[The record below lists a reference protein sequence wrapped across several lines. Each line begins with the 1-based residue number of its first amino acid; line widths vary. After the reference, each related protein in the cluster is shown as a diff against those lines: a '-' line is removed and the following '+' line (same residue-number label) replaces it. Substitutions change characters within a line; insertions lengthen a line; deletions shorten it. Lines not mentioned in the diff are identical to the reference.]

1 MQAGCRSA
9 CRPALCLAIVAGC
22 SAPSAPVVRLDTAD
36 AKNPTISVTGL
47 SRGDLAALTRANLS
61 RDAWPAVLRVSI
73 SADAAPVAGA
83 YTVDHGAIVF
93 TPLLPLEPGR
103 PYHVVFDPSAVPGAA
118 LAHLTK
124 ISSVVSRPGQGT
136 ATRTRVAALYP
147 SAQTVP
153 ANLLRMYIEFNGP
166 MGSRG
171 GQDYIQVVDAQRRP
185 IADALLPL
193 DTGLWNPDHTRFT
206 VLFDPGRVK
215 RGILPNRTMG
225 RALKPGDTFTLLV
238 RGGWPDAQGNPTV
251 ATFGRA
257 YLVGPPIE
265 RGLDP
270 AAWRISSPP
279 AGSREALLVDF
290 PWPLDRGL
298 LQRAITV
305 HRGDVVVPG
314 QSQIAD
320 GETQWTFAP
329 TEPWQIGDYSL
340 SVLPELE
347 DVSGNR
353 IGHAFETLSS
363 GRDDTHQPPAHVPFR
378 VGQRR

>member
-1 MQAGCRSA
+1 MAGFRSA
-9 CRPALCLAIVAGC
+9 WLPALCLAIVAGC
-22 SAPSAPVVRLDTAD
+22 SAPSPAIWLNLGTPGA
-36 AKNPTISVTGL
+36 PTIFVTGL
-47 SRGDLAALTRANLS
+47 SHRDLGTLRQANLS
-61 RDAWPAVLRVSI
+61 REAWKSVLRVSV
-73 SADAAPVAGA
+73 SADAAPVLGTYA
-83 YTVDHGAIVF
+83 VEQNAIVF
-93 TPLLPLEPGR
+93 TPAFPLDPGR
-103 PYHVVFDPSAVPGAA
+103 AYYVVFDPSALPGAP
-118 LAHLTK
+118 LPHLTK
-124 ISSVVSRPGQGT
+124 ISTVVTPPAAAAT
-136 ATRTRVAALYP
+136 AATRVAALYP

-171 GQDYIQVVDAQRRP
+171 GQDYIQVVDAQHHP

-225 RALKPGDTFTLLV
+225 RALKPGETFTLLV
-238 RGGWPDAQGNPTV
+238 RGGWPDAHGNPTV

-329 TEPWQIGDYSL
+329 TEPWQTGDYNL

-353 IGHAFETLSS
+353 IGHAFETLSP
-363 GRDDTHQPPAHVPFR
+363 GGDDTHQPPAHVPFR